1 MDEEWTLAGD
11 RRGIASGTKAVL
23 GSFPA
28 DRPLCLREPPL
39 AEFANRQPKFE
50 KRTVAEVCR

>member
-23 GSFPA
+23 GSVPA
-28 DRPLCLREPPL
+28 DRPLCLPDPPL
-39 AEFANRQPKFE
+39 AEFADRQPKFE
-50 KRTVAEVCR
+50 KRIVAEACR